1 MPTKNGLLP
10 CYRTITTRIDE
21 RDFEALSLAV
31 SKSTVNQTEFL
42 RRIIR
47 QYLATNAETP
57 AA

>member
-1 MPTKNGLLP
+1 MPVKIGELP
-10 CYRTITTRIDE
+10 CYKAITTRINE
-21 RDFEALSLAV
+21 RDFKALSLAV